1 MTQEATCFFPGDF
14 VFPKRLRIENNLLVS
29 VNSGPF
35 DEQFSYKFLTIE
47 EAFNFIEDRL
57 LQKPASATIFYD
69 GIYGFPSSFYFD
81 MDSRFADDE
90 IGFSFSDFY
99 IID

>member
-57 LQKPASATIFYD
+57 LQKPASATNFMMLSMVFLLLFILIWTQGLQMMKLGLAFQIF
-69 GIYGFPSSFYFD
+69 I
-81 MDSRFADDE
+81 
-90 IGFSFSDFY
+90 
-99 IID
+99 